1 MAEATFGERLAEARR
16 IKSETIEEVSEQLR
30 IRPSIILAME
40 TSNFSHMPHKGY
52 ARNMVSSYARYLGL
66 DSTRITEQFLR
77 EFRRWESTGKSGA
90 RSVSSHANSY
100 TLAARRGGDPDDQ
113 ILESERQESG
123 REMITAAKRNKER
136 SSVWGKGNSRDNNR
150 MFREQLRQAHDVKD
164 TGQSRMARR
173 PSVRRIDAN
182 APTGTAKQVRTND
195 YKGKPP
201 KTSLLS
207 GLASQLTSK
216 PVLMIIGLVLA
227 FLAILILWAV
237 LASTCSHNDTT
248 NAPVTGVASSDEGLD
263 EDQASNNVEDIEA
276 QVAENSRYGPFELV
290 VEVVEGAS
298 WLRIEV
304 DGSTPVGDVCTA
316 PWTGTYTVSSA
327 CTIEAGAPGYVRA
340 YKNGIEVPLD
350 NVDGL
355 GLLELEVEQRPIV
368 QNAQNADAA
377 SQE

>member
-16 IKSETIEEVSEQLR
+16 IKNETIEEVSEQLR

-66 DSTRITEQFLR
+66 DSTRLTEQFLR
-77 EFRRWESTGKSGA
+77 EFRRWESTGKLGGGPA
-90 RSVSSHANSY
+90 SSHANSH
-100 TLAARRGGDPDDQ
+100 TLAARRIVNPDDS
-113 ILESERQESG
+113 ILEPERRESG

-136 SSVWGKGNSRDNNR
+136 SSVWGRDNARDNNR

-164 TGQSRMARR
+164 TGQSRMVRR
-173 PSVRRIDAN
+173 PSVRRIDGS
-182 APTGTAKQVRTND
+182 APSAPARQVRTND

-201 KTSLLS
+201 KKSLFS
-207 GLASQLTSK
+207 GLASQVTSK

-237 LASTCSHNDTT
+237 LASTCSQNDTA

-263 EDQASNNVEDIEA
+263 EDQASNTVEDIQA
-276 QVAENSRYGPFELV
+276 QVAEDSRYGPFELM
-290 VEVVEGAS
+290 VEVAEGAS

-304 DGSTPVGDVCTA
+304 DGLTPIGEVCTA
-316 PWTGTYTVSSA
+316 PWSQTFTVSSA
-327 CTIEAGAPGYVRA
+327 CTIEAGAPGYVRV

-355 GLLELEVEQRPIV
+355 GLMTLEVEQRPIV

-377 SQE
+377 SQQ